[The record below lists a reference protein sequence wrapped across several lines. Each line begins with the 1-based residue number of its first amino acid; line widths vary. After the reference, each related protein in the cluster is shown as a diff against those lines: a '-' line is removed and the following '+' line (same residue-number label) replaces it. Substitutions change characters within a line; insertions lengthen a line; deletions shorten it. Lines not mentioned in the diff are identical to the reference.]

1 MGDVENGGR
10 LKIHAAAGARLGK
23 GYMVGHYGVTI
34 SGREASKELM
44 EVDDNIIC

>member
-23 GYMVGHYGVTI
+23 GYMVGNCGVTI
-34 SGREASKELM
+34 LGMRASSS
-44 EVDDNIIC
+44 